1 LRDVPQRFG
10 RTLAQELSRKGIRIN
25 AVRPGCVR
33 TDMGG
38 RGATRSVPVG
48 ARSIVLA
55 AMLPGDATGGFH
67 RDGKRIPW

>member
-1 LRDVPQRFG
+1 M
-10 RTLAQELSRKGIRIN
+10 
-25 AVRPGCVR
+25 
-33 TDMGG
+33 DMGG

-55 AMLPGDATGGFH
+55 ATLPADATGGFS